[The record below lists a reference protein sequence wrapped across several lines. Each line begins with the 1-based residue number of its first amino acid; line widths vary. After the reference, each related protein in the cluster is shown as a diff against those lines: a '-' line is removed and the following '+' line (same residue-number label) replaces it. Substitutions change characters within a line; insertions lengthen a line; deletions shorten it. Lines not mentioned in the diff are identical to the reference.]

1 MPRQDVHMERP
12 EVAVS
17 VRRVGVTGIRV
28 PIQFIFL
35 GDQPSIVVPIFE
47 AYVDLPAHL
56 KGIHPSRSYEATVEL
71 FTRHAGRLHR
81 LEDLCAE
88 IAEELLR
95 RHDYASEAEVKASAE
110 VVYERRTPETGSR
123 TFESCT
129 LHARALAHRQARG
142 GVKLRRW
149 IGVTVSGLTA
159 CPCAQEL
166 LREAAGEELASALD
180 LPEEKAQE
188 VVEQLPIGSHMQ
200 RSHGSL
206 TVELPPGHSLDA
218 LQLVKVVEGAMS
230 TATYELLKR
239 PDEAAVVRAALDNPR
254 FVEDSIRHMLLNFLK
269 AFPQLPDHT
278 QLHLTQRSEE
288 SIHRHDLVA
297 EQTITLG
304 EARRQIRENSSKEA

>member
-1 MPRQDVHMERP
+1 
-12 EVAVS
+12 
-17 VRRVGVTGIRV
+17 
-28 PIQFIFL
+28 
-35 GDQPSIVVPIFE
+35 
-47 AYVDLPAHL
+47 VDLPAHL

-71 FTRHAGRLHR
+71 LTRHAGRLHR

-95 RHDYASEAEVKASAE
+95 RHDYASEAEVKASAD
-110 VVYERRTPETGSR
+110 VVYERRTPKTGSR

-129 LHARALAHRQARG
+129 LHARAMARRQARG
-142 GVKLRRW
+142 RMRLRRW
-149 IGVTVSGLTA
+149 IGVTVTGLTA

-166 LREAAGEELASALD
+166 LREAAGEELAAALN
-180 LPEEKAQE
+180 LPEERAQQ
-188 VVEQLPIGSHMQ
+188 VVERLPIGSHMQ

-206 TVELPPGHSLDA
+206 TVELPSGHNLDA

-230 TATYELLKR
+230 AATYELLKR
-239 PDEAAVVRAALDNPR
+239 PDEAAVVQAALDNPR

-278 QLHLTQRSEE
+278 HLHLIQRSEE
-288 SIHRHDLVA
+288 SIHHHDLVA

-304 EARRQIRENSSKEA
+304 EARRQIMNT